1 MVDRHFVIIGQSLFI
16 TCALFCIQISNFAQT
31 TPQSA
36 KQDPNPKT
44 IIRKRESPLIQD
56 ICRLVGMLN
65 LHVIFDDSVKDSKLT
80 IDLVDVPIKKAIKT
94 ILESKKLNVRLKS
107 EGFLLIFADTPEN
120 REKFSDLKPW
130 PEESEK

>member
-1 MVDRHFVIIGQSLFI
+1 L
-16 TCALFCIQISNFAQT
+16 NFAQT

-36 KQDPNPKT
+36 KQDRDHT
-44 IIRKRESPLIQD
+44 INISKRESPLIQD
-56 ICRLVGMLN
+56 IVVLVRMLN

-80 IDLVDVPIKKAIKT
+80 IDLEDVKISKAIKT

-130 PEESEK
+130 PEGSAK

>member
-1 MVDRHFVIIGQSLFI
+1 MIARHFALIGRALFI
-16 TCALFCIQISNFAQT
+16 TGALFCIQALNFAQT

-36 KQDPNPKT
+36 QNPNVSISKS
-44 IIRKRESPLIQD
+44 ESPLIQD
-56 ICRLVGMLN
+56 IVLLIREIK

-80 IDLVDVPIKKAIKT
+80 IDLKDVPIRKAIKT